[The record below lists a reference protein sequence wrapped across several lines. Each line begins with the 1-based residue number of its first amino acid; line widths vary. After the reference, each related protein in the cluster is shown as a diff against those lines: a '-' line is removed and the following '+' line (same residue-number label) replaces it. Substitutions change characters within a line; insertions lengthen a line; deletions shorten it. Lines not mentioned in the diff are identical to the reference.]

1 MFRFWSFLIF
11 TLIASPALAAPNGVI
26 HVIDADTL
34 DVGGVRVRLHGI
46 DAPEMGQPCSA
57 NGDEWDCGAWARN
70 AVLVQYEGREARCTK
85 VDTDRYG
92 RIVARCTVDGA
103 DMGAAIVNAGY
114 AWAYRQYS
122 GDYDLDEKA
131 AAIMGRGLWGFQV
144 QAPAEYRSEQVAE
157 RNAPTTDCVIKGN
170 ISDSGKIYHVPG
182 NQNYDRT
189 GINASTGER
198 WFCTVTEAEAAGWR
212 PARR

>member
-1 MFRFWSFLIF
+1 
-11 TLIASPALAAPNGVI
+11 
-26 HVIDADTL
+26 
-34 DVGGVRVRLHGI
+34 
-46 DAPEMGQPCSA
+46 
-57 NGDEWDCGAWARN
+57 
-70 AVLVQYEGREARCTK
+70 
-85 VDTDRYG
+85 
-92 RIVARCTVDGA
+92 
-103 DMGAAIVNAGY
+103 
-114 AWAYRQYS
+114 
-122 GDYDLDEKA
+122 
-131 AAIMGRGLWGFQV
+131 MGRGLWGFQV

-189 GINASTGER
+189 GINTSTGER